1 MVNIHQ
7 LGFTGLKPMYVRMD
21 KTGFVPPEDWGVSN
35 LPNAFVGFVTRL
47 ESKEFIDDTG
57 ESVKKFNLWV
67 RGRDSFTP
75 VVLNSGLST
84 IVSRLILRSLQG
96 IESFD
101 NLIAIELQQLTTN
114 RTHRTVASC
123 TVSEMFPSGP
133 KMVMIKDLPPV
144 DDEDAAIAAINALN
158 KRTGYISPQHKEA
171 IESRT
176 QPQPRPQS
184 QSPEPPQALSP
195 SPYPLMSPEFAE
207 LVYIAAEMNGVSRQT
222 LNDHYQCSSLS
233 SIDAGTGEAILTQYE
248 SKAREGAIKELCEKY
263 IKEGQMAAFSAR
275 LRERYGVTLMKE
287 LKIQDL
293 LEVLRIYRGKRH

>member
-7 LGFTGLKPMYVRMD
+7 LGFTSLKPMYVKMD
-21 KTGFVPPEDWGVSN
+21 KTGFVPPEDWGVPS

-75 VVLNSGLST
+75 VVLTSGLST

-114 RTHRTVASC
+114 RTNRTVASC

-133 KMVMIKDLPPV
+133 KMVMIKDLPLV
-144 DDEDAAIAAINALN
+144 DDENAAIAAINALN
-158 KRTGYISPQHKEA
+158 KRIGYIPPQHKEA
-171 IESRT
+171 TES

-184 QSPEPPQALSP
+184 QSQEPPQALSP
-195 SPYPLMSPEFAE
+195 SPYSLMSPEFAE
-207 LVYIAAEMNGVSRQT
+207 LVYIAAEMNGVSRKT
-222 LNDHYQCSSLS
+222 LNDHYQCSSMT

-248 SKAREGAIKELCEKY
+248 PKAREGAIKELCEEH

-293 LEVLRIYRGKRH
+293 LAVLRSYRGKRH